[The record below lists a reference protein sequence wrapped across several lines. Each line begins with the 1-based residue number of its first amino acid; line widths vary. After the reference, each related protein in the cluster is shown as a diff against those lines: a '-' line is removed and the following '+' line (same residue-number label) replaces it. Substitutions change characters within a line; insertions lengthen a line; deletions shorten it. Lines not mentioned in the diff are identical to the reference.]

1 MSTPIWNGTFSA
13 SVAATL
19 CDRCSSRD
27 LCVAL
32 YAANR
37 HGSGID
43 LCLSC
48 FCELAYQVGKA
59 DGGARLQ
66 NAAAA
71 LVPVDFIARLADAW
85 DGRGQWTLNPHAEH
99 RALLEIAGLS
109 PALCKLRW
117 ADFPGAERQA
127 LLLAARRA
135 IEFGRQCAWVL
146 GEGQGARF

>member
-1 MSTPIWNGTFSA
+1 VSTPIWDSGAVSA
-13 SVAATL
+13 SITATL
-19 CDRCSSRD
+19 CDRCRSRD
-27 LCVAL
+27 RCVAL
-32 YAANR
+32 FSDDY
-37 HGSGID
+37 GID

-48 FCELAYQVGKA
+48 FCDLAYQVGKA
-59 DGGARLQ
+59 DGDARLQ

-109 PALCKLRW
+109 PTLCKLRW